1 MTAAPSR
8 HRHSRRPPRTQP
20 GSPNAPD
27 ATLLMLAFGPTRMRS
42 LLEGVSQQDVERAFP
57 MWELVSVDPAQTKGL
72 GWPMNRTHPQWYRL
86 RRTPSV

>member
-1 MTAAPSR
+1 
-8 HRHSRRPPRTQP
+8 
-20 GSPNAPD
+20 
-27 ATLLMLAFGPTRMRS
+27 MLAFGPTWMRS

-57 MWELVSVDPAQTKGL
+57 MWELVSVDPAQTTGL